1 MTYEGFRLRISKIWR
16 KKLANFRR
24 KKLEGSD
31 FTIIS
36 NNCWGGM
43 IYESYNLLK
52 ESPTIGLFF
61 FAADYIH
68 FLKNLRESFAAQLRF
83 ISPEE
88 SKWKEIPEL
97 AGDKRFGC
105 YPIGQLFIKGKT
117 VEIFFLHYHSE
128 SEAKAKWERRCKRVN
143 WKHMLVKFNDQNG
156 TTQKDLD
163 EFLQLPYNKLF
174 FTCKKW
180 ENMDQNCYV
189 INQPYCYSS
198 ITTSREPFGNNR
210 YVNITEKINFL
221 YKNAN

>member
-1 MTYEGFRLRISKIWR
+1 
-16 KKLANFRR
+16 
-24 KKLEGSD
+24 
-31 FTIIS
+31 
-36 NNCWGGM
+36 M

-143 WKHMLVKFNDQNG
+143 WKHML
-156 TTQKDLD
+156 TSA
-163 EFLQLPYNKLF
+163 F
-174 FTCKKW
+174 FWKM
-180 ENMDQNCYV
+180 NSLRNL
-189 INQPYCYSS
+189 IFPYCS
-198 ITTSREPFGNNR
+198 I
-210 YVNITEKINFL
+210 VNFSKNLFMLFPSKSTIFEFIIKLHSYYFL
-221 YKNAN
+221 KRSKEILETNVCNSNIFIKSN